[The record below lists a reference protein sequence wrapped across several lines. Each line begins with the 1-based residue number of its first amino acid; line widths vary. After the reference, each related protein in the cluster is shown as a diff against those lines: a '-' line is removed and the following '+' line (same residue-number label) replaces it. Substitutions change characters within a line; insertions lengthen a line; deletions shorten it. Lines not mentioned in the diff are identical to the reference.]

1 MSRRTPLASRPAA
14 AARLALAA
22 LALALAAAPAAAQ
35 SLADRLGRTAQ
46 RAAEGELQRRVDQ
59 ETRRATRCAL
69 GDERCIRE
77 AREAGQEVEYTD
89 EASSGAASDPRAD
102 HPLVSRY
109 AGSEWIEGSDRAY
122 DAYTFV
128 VGRERGEYVTE
139 ALEGRVTRRVYRT
152 PSGRSTLEVMRNYRQ
167 ALEARGFRVRW
178 ACDGRDACGRRLN
191 ATNGMNVGVAGDIRY
206 LAGTLATA
214 DGIAHVAVAV
224 NPQRSFLDVV
234 EVAAMDTGMV
244 AVSADALA
252 AGLDADGQVVLDGLY
267 FATGSAEL
275 LPASDA
281 AIAEAAALLR
291 ARPDLRLDVVG
302 HTDDRGGEAL
312 NLTLSR
318 RRAQAVADA
327 LVRGHGI
334 ASERLG
340 VRGAGASQPV
350 ADNASEAGRALNRR
364 VELVRR

>member
-35 SLADRLGRTAQ
+35 SLADRLGRTVQ

-77 AREAGQEVEYTD
+77 AREAGEEVEYTD
-89 EASSGAASDPRAD
+89 APGAGASDPRAD

-109 AGSEWIEGSDRAY
+109 AGSEWIEGSDRAF

-128 VGRERGEYVTE
+128 VGRERGEYLTE

-152 PSGRSTLEVMRNYRQ
+152 PSGRSTLEVMRNYRA

-191 ATNGMNVGVAGDIRY
+191 GSNGMNVGVAGDIRY
-206 LAGTLATA
+206 LAGTLATPE
-214 DGIAHVAVAV
+214 GIAHVAIAV

-267 FATGSAEL
+267 FATASAEL

-327 LVRGHGI
+327 LVQGHGI

>member
-1 MSRRTPLASRPAA
+1 
-14 AARLALAA
+14 
-22 LALALAAAPAAAQ
+22 
-35 SLADRLGRTAQ
+35 
-46 RAAEGELQRRVDQ
+46 
-59 ETRRATRCAL
+59 
-69 GDERCIRE
+69 
-77 AREAGQEVEYTD
+77 
-89 EASSGAASDPRAD
+89 
-102 HPLVSRY
+102 
-109 AGSEWIEGSDRAY
+109 
-122 DAYTFV
+122 
-128 VGRERGEYVTE
+128 
-139 ALEGRVTRRVYRT
+139 
-152 PSGRSTLEVMRNYRQ
+152 
-167 ALEARGFRVRW
+167 
-178 ACDGRDACGRRLN
+178 
-191 ATNGMNVGVAGDIRY
+191 
-206 LAGTLATA
+206 
-214 DGIAHVAVAV
+214 V

-267 FATGSAEL
+267 FATASAEL

-327 LVRGHGI
+327 LVQAHGI